1 MCEPVSMS
9 TLFLTSLAM
18 STATTAV
25 GAIGQQKQYNAN
37 AANAQQSMNLQNKQ
51 TNIGIQQSEAAK
63 GLKAQDVQTE
73 MLKAAATA
81 KASANENGVSG
92 NSVDALIGDY
102 HASEG
107 RYLNSLEQQGA
118 WDRSQADV
126 QKQGQA
132 AQAQR
137 QINSVAKPD
146 FLGTALRI
154 GGGAFDAY
162 RSTYGKDAT
171 R

>member
-1 MCEPVSMS
+1 MT
-9 TLFLTSLAM
+9 TLF
-18 STATTAV
+18 ATTLGLNTAATV
-25 GAIGQQKQYNAN
+25 AGAIGQNEQFKAN
-37 AANAQQSMNLQNKQ
+37 AANALASNRIANQQ
-51 TNIGIQQSEAAK
+51 TNLGIQQSEAEQ
-63 GLKAQDVQTE
+63 GRKAQETQVE

-92 NSVDALIGDY
+92 NSVDALINDY

-107 RYLNSLEQQGA
+107 RFISTLQQ
-118 WDRSQADV
+118 QAV
-126 QKQGQA
+126 WNRNQAGMSKQGQK
-132 AQAQR
+132 AQAQQ

-154 GGGAFDAY
+154 GGGALDAY
-162 RSTYGKDAT
+162 NRSYGNNPT